1 MVPRDR
7 PTIVKTLEM
16 QKCGAKATFLE
27 SALST
32 QLLFQWVPEMVR
44 VRPLVRCHGVGG
56 VCGEVWPV
64 SSTVF
69 LNQGMGITE
78 SKT

>member
-1 MVPRDR
+1 MYPASLSVGARNGAGQ
-7 PTIVKTLEM
+7 TTCTLSR
-16 QKCGAKATFLE
+16 G
-27 SALST
+27 
-32 QLLFQWVPEMVR
+32 R
-44 VRPLVRCHGVGG
+44 GG